1 MKISINVKLGV
12 LAGMINCIAWYGVA
26 KQLGFYSI
34 EVYVIRNFVTLGLLA
49 TGIFITVYMAKKNN
63 NGFLEFNNA
72 LKAGVIY
79 SLILALTLAIFN
91 YVYYTYITPD
101 TIDYFL
107 SEVKKDAIAH
117 HVKDADMQ
125 KFLEAERSNFSSYK
139 LIPPVLFFGL
149 VISLLAGA
157 IFQKKDPNIISKD

>member
-1 MKISINVKLGV
+1 MKISLNVKLGV
-12 LAGMINCIAWYGVA
+12 LAGIMNCLVWYAVA

-49 TGIFITVYMAKKNN
+49 TGIFTTVYMARKNN
-63 NGFLEFNNA
+63 NGFLEFNTA
-72 LKAGVIY
+72 LKAGVVY
-79 SLILALTLAIFN
+79 SLLLALTLAIFN
-91 YVYYTYITPD
+91 YVYYAYITPD

-117 HVKDADMQ
+117 HVKDADIH
-125 KFLEAERSNFSSYK
+125 KFLEAEKGNFSSYK
-139 LIPPVLFFGL
+139 LIPPILFFGL

-157 IFQKKDPNIISKD
+157 IFQKKDPNSVSAS

>member
-1 MKISINVKLGV
+1 MKIGLNVKLGV
-12 LAGMINCIAWYGVA
+12 FAGIINCITWYAVA

-34 EVYVIRNFVTLGLLA
+34 EVYVIRNFVTFGLLV
-49 TGIFITVYMAKKNN
+49 TGIFISVYMARKNN
-63 NGFLEFNNA
+63 KGFLEFNTA
-72 LKAGVIY
+72 LKTGVVY
-79 SLILALTLAIFN
+79 SLIIAIVLAIFN

-101 TIDYFL
+101 TIDYFI

-117 HVKDADMQ
+117 HVKNVDIE

-139 LIPPVLFFGL
+139 LMPPILFFGL

-157 IFQKKDPNIISKD
+157 VFQKKDPHAFSAN